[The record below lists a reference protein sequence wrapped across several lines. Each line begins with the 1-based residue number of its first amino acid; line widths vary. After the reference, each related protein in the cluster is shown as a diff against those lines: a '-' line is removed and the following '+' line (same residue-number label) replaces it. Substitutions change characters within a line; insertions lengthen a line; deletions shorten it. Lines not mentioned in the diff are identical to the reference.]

1 MDNLVLLD
9 QKRGPEM
16 AITLVQVTISSTSK
30 EGTYAGR
37 VFKGWETYTINV
49 KGEQITKK
57 RLWTFWLESAS
68 DLNKGDVVEFQGEL
82 GTKGAQLDKDGKTY
96 LVVEHTINNPSVKV
110 IHKSLPG
117 IETVTAVESTEQS
130 PF

>member
-1 MDNLVLLD
+1 
-9 QKRGPEM
+9 M
-16 AITLVQVTISSTSK
+16 AITQVQVTISSTSK

-37 VFKGWETYTINV
+37 VFKGWETYSINV

-57 RLWTFWLESAS
+57 RLWTFWLETAA

-96 LVVEHTINNPSVKV
+96 LVVEHTLNAPTVRV
-110 IHKSLPG
+110 IYKTLPG
-117 IETVTAVESTEQS
+117 IDALPPVESTEQS

>member
-1 MDNLVLLD
+1 
-9 QKRGPEM
+9 M

-30 EGTYAGR
+30 EGTYANR
-37 VFKGWETYTINV
+37 VFKGWETYSINV

-57 RLWTFWLESAS
+57 RLWTFWLENAA

-96 LVVEHTINNPSVKV
+96 LVVEHTLNNPTVKV
-110 IHKSLPG
+110 IHKTLPG
-117 IETVTAVESTEQS
+117 IETLPPLPADEQS

>member
-1 MDNLVLLD
+1 MDNLVLLEK
-9 QKRGPEM
+9 KRGPEM
-16 AITLVQVTISSTSK
+16 AITLVQVTISSVSK
-30 EGTYAGR
+30 EGNYAGK
-37 VFKGWETYTINV
+37 VFKGWETYSINV

-57 RLWTFWLESAS
+57 RLWTFWLETVA

-96 LVVEHTINNPSVKV
+96 LVVEHTLNAPSVKV
-110 IHKSLPG
+110 IHKALPG
-117 IETVTAVESTEQS
+117 IDTLPPLPTNEQS